1 MSNSGW
7 MWLITMVKERQRE
20 KERAPPPPHS
30 HYYQNLGEAEYM
42 GGFVSVRALAV
53 GHPASSVS
61 MITPFQEIQRDLL
74 HDVVRIQ
81 RCAHNAF

>member
-20 KERAPPPPHS
+20 KERAPHS

-42 GGFVSVRALAV
+42 GGFVSVRVLAV

-61 MITPFQEIQRDLL
+61 MITPYQEIQRDLL
-74 HDVVRIQ
+74 RGDLVILTRDHQ
-81 RCAHNAF
+81 GQ